1 MASDSLVEEANAAA
15 LCASKCVTSS
25 WVVFVAELQTIWS
38 AKTERKNPAAI
49 MACEVL
55 ANLSYQTRRP
65 YAKREQW
72 RAV

>member
-1 MASDSLVEEANAAA
+1 MASDSLLEEANDAA

-25 WVVFVAELQTIWS
+25 WAVFVAELQTIWS
-38 AKTERKNPAAI
+38 AKTEQKNPAAI

-55 ANLSYQTRRP
+55 ANLSYQTRCP